1 MEQEKGTSSLTQ
13 AYFKPLFTNSVWC
26 NILSAKASLM
36 ISPKL
41 TGKEAVSL
49 SRGQTVKSQYKGVNR
64 MKEDY
69 KEKLIFCESY

>member
-1 MEQEKGTSSLTQ
+1 MEQEKGTSSLIQ

-26 NILSAKASLM
+26 NILSAKAS
-36 ISPKL
+36 PKL
-41 TGKEAVSL
+41 TGKEALSL

-69 KEKLIFCESY
+69 